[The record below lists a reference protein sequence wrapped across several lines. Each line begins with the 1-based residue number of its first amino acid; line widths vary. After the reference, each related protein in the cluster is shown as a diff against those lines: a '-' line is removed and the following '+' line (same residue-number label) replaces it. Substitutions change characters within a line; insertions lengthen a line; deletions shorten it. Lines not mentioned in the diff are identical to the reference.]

1 MDAIHKLKRLSEHR
15 ERTARI
21 ALADAERDRQAQ
33 EAVVAQTRHAIEA
46 ALESTANDPSDHLQR
61 HGYALRME
69 MARRG
74 AERNLLERHRDVG
87 TRREAVLVAARE
99 KGTWERLSE
108 LRDAAETAE
117 LARIEQQ
124 HLDEAGLQGW
134 WRQER

>member
-1 MDAIHKLKRLSEHR
+1 MDAILKLKRLSEHR
-15 ERTARI
+15 ERTARLD
-21 ALADAERDRQAQ
+21 LANAERDRQAQ
-33 EAVVAQTRHAIEA
+33 EAVVAQTHQAIED
-46 ALESTANDPSDHLQR
+46 ALGFGGDEATDHLFR

-74 AERNLLERHRDVG
+74 AERHLQERQRDVG
-87 TRREAVLVAARE
+87 VRRDAVLVASRE

-108 LRDAAETAE
+108 LREAAAAADAART
-117 LARIEQQ
+117 EQK

>member
-1 MDAIHKLKRLSEHR
+1 MDAILKLKRLSEHR

-21 ALADAERDRQAQ
+21 ALANAERDRQDQ
-33 EAVVAQTRHAIEA
+33 EMVVAQTHQAIEA
-46 ALESTANDPSDHLQR
+46 ALQFGGNEPADHLFR

-74 AERNLLERHRDVG
+74 AERHLMERQRDVG
-87 TRREAVLVAARE
+87 VRRDAVMVAARE
-99 KGTWERLSE
+99 KGTWERLAE
-108 LRDAAETAE
+108 LRQAAETAD
-117 LARIEQQ
+117 LARTEQK